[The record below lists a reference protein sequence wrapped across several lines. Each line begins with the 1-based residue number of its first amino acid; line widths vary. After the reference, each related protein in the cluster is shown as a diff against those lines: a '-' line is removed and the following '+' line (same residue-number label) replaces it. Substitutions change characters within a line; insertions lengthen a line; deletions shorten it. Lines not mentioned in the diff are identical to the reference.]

1 MLRRWHKFIGLTG
14 DDRALLIGAVLLVLL
29 MRCGLASIGF
39 AKLGR
44 LLSRFERA
52 HPQAAKSPADVD
64 RIVWA
69 VSAAGRVVLGD
80 KPCLPLAMASQWLLR
95 RRGVVTDLRI
105 GVMRGD
111 SGRLEAHA
119 WVELDGRILIG
130 QTPSLERFERL
141 PALGL

>member
-1 MLRRWHKFIGLTG
+1 M
-14 DDRALLIGAVLLVLL
+14 GAVLLVFL
-29 MRCGLASIGF
+29 MRCGLASLGF

-44 LLSRFERA
+44 LLSRFVRA
-52 HPQAAKSPADVD
+52 HPKAAKDPADVD

-69 VSAAGRVVLGD
+69 VSAAGRVVPGG
-80 KPCLPLAMASQWLLR
+80 KPCLPLAMASQWLLT
-95 RRGVVTDLRI
+95 RRGFVTDLRI
-105 GVMRGD
+105 GVMRDD

-119 WVELDGRILIG
+119 WVELNGRILIG

>member
-1 MLRRWHKFIGLTG
+1 
-14 DDRALLIGAVLLVLL
+14 
-29 MRCGLASIGF
+29 
-39 AKLGR
+39 
-44 LLSRFERA
+44 
-52 HPQAAKSPADVD
+52 
-64 RIVWA
+64 
-69 VSAAGRVVLGD
+69 
-80 KPCLPLAMASQWLLR
+80 LLR
-95 RRGVVTDLRI
+95 RRGFVTDLRI

>member
-1 MLRRWHKFIGLTG
+1 M
-14 DDRALLIGAVLLVLL
+14 GAVLLVFL
-29 MRCGLASIGF
+29 MRCGLASLGF

-44 LLSRFERA
+44 LLSRFERT
-52 HPQAAKSPADVD
+52 HPKAANGSADVD

-69 VSAAGRVVLGD
+69 VSAAGRVVPGG

-95 RRGVVTDLRI
+95 RRGFVTDLRI

-119 WVELDGRILIG
+119 WVELNGRILIG